1 MMHDVMTQEDAMRMN
16 NEQAIQILKPFR
28 DMMFDQHGCPISD
41 AVFALDKAIEAL
53 EQSQWIPCD
62 KKLPNEDE
70 MYYNG
75 VGIDGVRKVSDRVL
89 AIDSKGFIR
98 CGYFIASMWDHPYHG
113 AGRIANRYTDPLKAC
128 WEFGEHYQQ
137 DPENWIVGGKGD
149 IVAWRPLPEPWK
161 GGEHDMKGEGIK
173 DGKNYRNPDL

>member
-1 MMHDVMTQEDAMRMN
+1 MLSEEVKRFTELSGEDGYATSIERIG
-16 NEQAIQILKPFR
+16 AWL
-28 DMMFDQHGCPISD
+28 DGY
-41 AVFALDKAIEAL
+41 DKAKAE
-53 EQSQWIPCD
+53 SQWIPCD

-98 CGYFIASMWDHPYHG
+98 CGYFMSSMWGHPYHG
-113 AGRIANRYTDPLKAC
+113 AGRIVNCYTDPLKAC

-149 IVAWRPLPEPWK
+149 IVAWMPLPEPW
-161 GGEHDMKGEGIK
+161 GGDTE
-173 DGKNYRNPDL
+173 

>member
-1 MMHDVMTQEDAMRMN
+1 MTKEEAIKGITKIRKGYTAAYAEIAEEDVKAFEM
-16 NEQAIQILKPFR
+16 
-28 DMMFDQHGCPISD
+28 
-41 AVFALDKAIEAL
+41 AIEAL

-98 CGYFIASMWDHPYHG
+98 CGYFISSMWDHPYHG
-113 AGRIANRYTDPLKAC
+113 TGRIVNCYTDPLKAC
-128 WEFGEHYQQ
+128 WEFGDHYKQ
-137 DPENWIVGGKGD
+137 DPENWIGGGKGD
-149 IVAWRPLPEPWK
+149 IVAWMPLPEPYK
-161 GGEHDMKGEGIK
+161 GGE
-173 DGKNYRNPDL
+173 

>member
-1 MMHDVMTQEDAMRMN
+1 MRAMLSEEVKRFTELSGEDGYDTSIERIGAW
-16 NEQAIQILKPFR
+16 L
-28 DMMFDQHGCPISD
+28 DGY
-41 AVFALDKAIEAL
+41 DKAKAEI
-53 EQSQWIPCD
+53 QWIPCD

-89 AIDSKGFIR
+89 AIDSKGVIR
-98 CGYFIASMWDHPYHG
+98 CGYFISSMWDHPYHG
-113 AGRIANRYTDPLKAC
+113 AGRIVNCYTDPLRAC

-149 IVAWRPLPEPWK
+149 IVAWMPLPEPWK
-161 GGEHDMKGEGIK
+161 GGEK
-173 DGKNYRNPDL
+173 